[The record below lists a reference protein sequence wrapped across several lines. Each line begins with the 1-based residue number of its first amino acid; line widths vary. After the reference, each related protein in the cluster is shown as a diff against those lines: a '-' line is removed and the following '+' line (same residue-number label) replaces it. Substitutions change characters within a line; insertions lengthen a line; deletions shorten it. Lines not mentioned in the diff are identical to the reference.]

1 LIAQILFEGKIARL
15 YFRKEEPTNIVN
27 KQKGKVSRKHFL
39 INAKDKKGK
48 G

>member
-1 LIAQILFEGKIARL
+1 LIALLSEGKIAQL
-15 YFRKEEPTNIVN
+15 LEKKNQLIVN

-39 INAKDKKGK
+39 TNAKDKKGK